1 MPNIKN
7 QIKRD
12 RTNKAAN
19 LKNSAAKSEARTAI
33 KKVEAL
39 VAEGK
44 KAEAEK
50 ALNEAISL
58 LDKLARE
65 GIIARNNAT
74 RKKAHLQHI
83 VAAL

>member
-19 LKNSAAKSEARTAI
+19 LKNSAAKSEART
-33 KKVEAL
+33 
-39 VAEGK
+39 
-44 KAEAEK
+44 
-50 ALNEAISL
+50 EAISL

-65 GIIARNNAT
+65 GIIAHNNAT